1 MHHDLDPH
9 DAERPLR
16 LGCACGAHAS
26 PQAHGVAFA
35 HLAPAAAALSAAPDG
50 SVATPATAIRSLL
63 PVAPL
68 QSTAQEHAPPEK
80 MDPKIGFI
88 AISCAR
94 PLILADPLGFYPQQG
109 LNTTPC
115 ATTWSTSWS
124 AARRRWRTTGR
135 RPSRPRCDRAST
147 PCLRPRRGATPPDAL
162 SSSCMPL
169 QRVV

>member
-16 LGCACGAHAS
+16 LGCACGARAS

-35 HLAPAAAALSAAPDG
+35 HLAPAAAALSAAPDE

-94 PLILADPLGFYPQQG
+94 PLILADPLGFYLQQG

-124 AARRRWRTTGR
+124 AARRRWR
-135 RPSRPRCDRAST
+135 RPSRPRCDRASR

-162 SSSCMPL
+162 SPSCMPL